1 MCFCVMVVVG
11 CIEQTQAATDVL
23 FGCSWNVRATIA
35 LHLDVYPTLCMAV
48 CQKKGW
54 KKQIRCGLMVGW
66 WLDYV
71 ILKVFSSLYGSMLE
85 LFFFWLTLRLRLCV
99 GYGGLGLLE
108 YQSYFVVSNEDAL
121 HLLAPS
127 VGFVFHW
134 SPCKGFLALW
144 PAKHFRKGW
153 I

>member
-85 LFFFWLTLRLRLCV
+85 LFFIFLANPQVEAVCWLWWFWPPGIPELPC
-99 GYGGLGLLE
+99 GL
-108 YQSYFVVSNEDAL
+108 QWRCS
-121 HLLAPS
+121 PS
-127 VGFVFHW
+127 VGSFSWICFPLEPLQRFLGVVA
-134 SPCKGFLALW
+134 CKAF
-144 PAKHFRKGW
+144 
-153 I
+153 